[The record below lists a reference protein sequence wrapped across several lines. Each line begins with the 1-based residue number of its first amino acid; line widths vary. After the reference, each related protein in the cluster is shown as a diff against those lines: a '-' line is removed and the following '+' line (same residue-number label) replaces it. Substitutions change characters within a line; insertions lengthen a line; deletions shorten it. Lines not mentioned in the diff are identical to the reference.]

1 MKILIFFL
9 FIKSALTQLGPT
21 FIQYNIDSIIQQN
34 NIYVKDFNN
43 ELVNGRVFMIID
55 GQRVHLGNI
64 KDGLKLDKWI
74 DWYKNGLKK
83 EEINYV
89 DGKENGLNINW
100 DLNGDKNYTKYYSSG
115 KKDSLWTFFYKGT
128 KQKEERYKNDILK
141 SIKRFYIN
149 GEVMSEGIYLKNKKN
164 NGNFIEFRS
173 RIENLEIIK
182 GPSLV
187 YYNDSEKEKI
197 TWFEKEA
204 FNYQNKVKI
213 TYSQDCKSNKC
224 LSDSEIKNELERL
237 LKYNE
242 EKLNNEARVYLER
255 KKYLKKIAEN
265 KKALIRTKNQIDS
278 LIINGESINNAV
290 LSGINRIAKK
300 MKEDSIKNIKEELS
314 VEKKLLENKFLDL
327 KRRELQKEI
336 LLLDFNSYSISYRKI
351 DPLGKNILEIILRNK
366 RDINLQSVN
375 FLINLFKYEEIIF
388 RKEYYFENIK
398 RNEIKTQLINQD
410 IQYDNIQVIPFD

>member
-1 MKILIFFL
+1 
-9 FIKSALTQLGPT
+9 
-21 FIQYNIDSIIQQN
+21 
-34 NIYVKDFNN
+34 
-43 ELVNGRVFMIID
+43 
-55 GQRVHLGNI
+55 
-64 KDGLKLDKWI
+64 
-74 DWYKNGLKK
+74 
-83 EEINYV
+83 
-89 DGKENGLNINW
+89 
-100 DLNGDKNYTKYYSSG
+100 
-115 KKDSLWTFFYKGT
+115 
-128 KQKEERYKNDILK
+128 
-141 SIKRFYIN
+141 
-149 GEVMSEGIYLKNKKN
+149 MSEGIYLKNKKN
-164 NGNFIEFRS
+164 NGKYSKFRS